1 MDRDGEQMLGG
12 LIAAHHLTSM
22 DDLPAAVV
30 AYAGLAGFSEPL
42 LYLADLQQQYLVPLP
57 GQHAPDGS
65 PPQRLRIDTTLA
77 GRAYRS
83 LYLVSS
89 TKTGDPGAA
98 DSEGLKEARPGED
111 GPRRWW
117 LPLLDGTDRM
127 GVLAVTAPCGDDDT
141 RRRAHWLASLL
152 ALVVASKRATSDT
165 YATVVRDRPM
175 DLSAEVLWSQL
186 PAKTFATDQIVV
198 AAALEPAYQVGGDAF
213 DYALTRDTLNLAI
226 FDAMGHDLTAGL
238 TSATAIGAFRNHRL
252 RGDGLR
258 AVGEAIDAAIAQQ
271 FSRTQF
277 ATGILA
283 ALGIRTGVLT
293 WVNRGHPPPLLL
305 RQGHVVAELATEPDP
320 PMGLRLG
327 AYEKPAHYQL
337 QPGDRLLYYTDGVV
351 EAKDPHGREFG
362 LDRFVDF
369 ITRHEAD
376 QVSAPET
383 LRRLVQALLQYQQGV
398 LQDDA
403 TVLLV
408 EWQPQAGAPMGPYT
422 VTRKVPRMP
431 SGS

>member
-1 MDRDGEQMLGG
+1 MLGG
-12 LIAAHHLTSM
+12 LIAAHHLTPM
-22 DDLPAAVV
+22 DDLPALVV
-30 AYAGLAGFSEPL
+30 TYAGLAGFSEPL
-42 LYLADLQQQYLVPLP
+42 LYLADLQQQCLVPLP

-65 PPQRLRIDTTLA
+65 PPQRLGIDSTLA

-89 TKTGDPGAA
+89 AKTRDPGAA
-98 DSEGLKEARPGED
+98 DPDEEGLDEARSGEG

-127 GVLAVTAPCGDDDT
+127 GVLAVTAPVDDDDT

-152 ALVVASKRATSDT
+152 ALMLAAKGATSDT

-175 DLSAEVLWSQL
+175 DLSAEVLWSLL

-198 AAALEPAYQVGGDAF
+198 TAALEPAYQVGGDAF

-238 TSATAIGAFRNHRL
+238 TSAIAIGAFRNHRL
-252 RGDGLR
+252 RGEGLR
-258 AVGEAIDAAIAQQ
+258 DVGEAIDAAIAQQ
-271 FSRTQF
+271 FARTQF

-283 ALGIRTGVLT
+283 TLDLRDGVLT

-320 PMGLRLG
+320 PMGLCLG
-327 AYEKPAHYQL
+327 AYQDPAHYQL

-408 EWQPQAGAPMGPYT
+408 EWQSQAFAPLGTHRHYA
-422 VTRKVPRMP
+422 VTRSVPRMP

>member
-1 MDRDGEQMLGG
+1 MDRNGEQMLGG
-12 LIAAHHLTSM
+12 LIAAHHLAPM
-22 DDLPAAVV
+22 EDLPALVV
-30 AYAGLAGFSEPL
+30 AYAGLAGFSQPL

-57 GQHAPDGS
+57 GQRAPDGS
-65 PPQRLRIDTTLA
+65 PPRRLRIDTTLA
-77 GRAYRS
+77 GRAYRG

-89 TKTGDPGAA
+89 LKTGDP
-98 DSEGLKEARPGED
+98 DPDEEAGPGED

-117 LPLLDGTDRM
+117 LVMLDGTDRM
-127 GVLAVTAPCGDDDT
+127 GVLAVTAPEDDDET

-152 ALVVASKRATSDT
+152 AVVLASKQTTSDT
-165 YATVVRDRPM
+165 FATVVRDRPM
-175 DLSAEVLWSQL
+175 DLSAEVLWSLL

-198 AAALEPAYQVGGDAF
+198 SAALEPAYQVGGDAF
-213 DYALTRDTLNLAI
+213 DYALTRDQLNLAV

-238 TSATAIGAFRNHRL
+238 TSAIAIGAFRNRRL

-258 AVGEAIDAAIAQQ
+258 AVGEAIDAAIAEQ
-271 FSRTQF
+271 FARTQF

-283 ALGIRTGVLT
+283 TLDIGTGALT

-305 RQGHVVAELATEPDP
+305 RHGHVVAELAAEPGP
-320 PMGLRLG
+320 PMGLRLPAG
-327 AYEKPAHYQL
+327 QDPAHYQL
-337 QPGDRLLYYTDGVV
+337 QPGDRLLCYTDGVV
-351 EAKDPHGREFG
+351 EAKDPDGHEFG

-383 LRRLVQALLQYQQGV
+383 LRRLVQALLQYQHGV

-408 EWQPQAGAPMGPYT
+408 EWQPQAGAPMGPYA
-422 VTRKVPRMP
+422 VTRRVPRMP

>member
-1 MDRDGEQMLGG
+1 MLGG
-12 LIAAHHLTSM
+12 LIAAHHLTPM

-57 GQHAPDGS
+57 GQHAPGGS
-65 PPQRLRIDTTLA
+65 SPQRLRIDTTLA

-83 LYLVSS
+83 LCLVCS
-89 TKTGDPGAA
+89 TKIRDPGAA
-98 DSEGLKEARPGED
+98 DLDGEGLKKARPGEG

-117 LPLLDGTDRM
+117 LPLLDGTDRI
-127 GVLAVTAPCGDDDT
+127 GVLAVTAPDGDDDT
-141 RRRAHWLASLL
+141 RRRAHWVASLL
-152 ALVVASKRATSDT
+152 ALVIVSKGATSDT

-175 DLSAEVLWSQL
+175 DLSAEVLWSLL
-186 PAKTFATDQIVV
+186 PTKTFATDQLVV

-213 DYALTRDTLNLAI
+213 DYALTRDTLNLAV

-238 TSATAIGAFRNHRL
+238 TSAIAIGAFRNHRL

-271 FSRTQF
+271 FPRPQF

-327 AYEKPAHYQL
+327 AYEDPAHYQL
-337 QPGDRLLYYTDGVV
+337 QPGDRILCYTDGVV

-369 ITRHEAD
+369 ITRHEAA

-383 LRRLVQALLQYQQGV
+383 LRRLVQALLQYQHGV

-408 EWQPQAGAPMGPYT
+408 EWQPQAGSPMGPHA
-422 VTRKVPRMP
+422 VTGRVPRMP